1 MLYLNNS
8 ARRTPYRAMN
18 RGATVLIEQDS
29 VSMEQLADLIEKRA
43 STCRLRYGPL
53 YDILLEQARTGL
65 LMEMQR
71 KDGMNLLSAALGMGL
86 RGELAEYVGDEH
98 DALHFRLCGLDSP
111 GQHTMTPSRSTLAI
125 L

>member
-1 MLYLNNS
+1 
-8 ARRTPYRAMN
+8 
-18 RGATVLIEQDS
+18 
-29 VSMEQLADLIEKRA
+29 MEQLANLIEKRA

-86 RGELAEYVGDEH
+86 RGELAEYVGDEQ
-98 DALHFRLCGLDSP
+98 DALHFLVYAAL
-111 GQHTMTPSRSTLAI
+111 I
-125 L
+125 LQGNTV